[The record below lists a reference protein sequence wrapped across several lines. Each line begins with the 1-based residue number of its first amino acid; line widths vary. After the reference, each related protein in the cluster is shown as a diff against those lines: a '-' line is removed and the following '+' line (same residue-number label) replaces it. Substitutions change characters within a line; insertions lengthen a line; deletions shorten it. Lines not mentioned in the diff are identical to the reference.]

1 MARTE
6 RTRQEV
12 HDDDLWLNLTLAGQR
27 AVWHCGRE
35 AVFGDGEALLS
46 TGSQASRNA
55 FSDTRFISFRVPF
68 KPIAALVPDVEDH
81 LCRPIRR
88 DVEALR
94 LLAGYGGALMEDAC
108 SSPEMQRLVTTH
120 VYDLV
125 ALALGAGRDTAR
137 VAAARGGQAARLRT
151 IKADIEDN
159 LERADLSPATLAARH
174 RMPLRYLQR
183 LFEADGIACTEYV
196 LKRRLARAH
205 QLLREPQSFE
215 RPIRAVALAAGF
227 SHLSRF
233 NRAFRLRFGQTPSDV
248 RAQAQR
254 ENWVLAQHDSGAA
267 RAI

>member
-1 MARTE
+1 M
-6 RTRQEV
+6 
-12 HDDDLWLNLTLAGQR
+12 HDDDLWLNITLAGQR

-35 AVFGDGEALLS
+35 VVFGDGEALLS
-46 TGSQASRNA
+46 TGSQVSRNA

-94 LLAGYGGALMEDAC
+94 LLAGYGAALMEDTQTC
-108 SSPEMQRLVTTH
+108 SSPDMQRLVTAH
-120 VYDLV
+120 VYDLI
-125 ALALGAGRDTAR
+125 ALALGAGREAAQL
-137 VAAARGGQAARLRT
+137 AAARGGQAARLRA

-174 RMPLRYLQR
+174 RVPLRYLQR
-183 LFEADGIACTEYV
+183 LFEAEGVTCTEYV

-205 QLLREPQSFE
+205 QLLREPQSFGQ
-215 RPIRAVALAAGF
+215 RISAVAFAAGF

-254 ENWVLAQHDSGAA
+254 EGWVVAEHDLGAA
-267 RAI
+267 RPH